1 MNLYLFHV
9 RGFLRPL
16 SQLCGIPNFL
26 SFSLSLSLSRF
37 LFLSLSLF
45 SSPRVTRSNIK
56 ISTVRS
62 ILVLQ
67 PREVA
72 ASVRVA
78 TFMKGNT
85 SQKVNDVDPALVP
98 FSPQCAHF
106 LHIIFITPAIHLASE
121 INARKMV
128 ILDNFMQAN
137 AVQANAASLYRIALF

>member
-85 SQKVNDVDPALVP
+85 SQKVNDVDP
-98 FSPQCAHF
+98 CARSV
-106 LHIIFITPAIHLASE
+106 LA
-121 INARKMV
+121 AVRP
-128 ILDNFMQAN
+128 LFTYNFYYPRYT
-137 AVQANAASLYRIALF
+137 SRERDKCT